1 MKTWNH
7 INQENIEQLRT
18 AKKDGLQSAEVRKER
33 KQLKDIVRMLL
44 DMEVKPDEKENL
56 LNKYNGLQQSDLCIR
71 TLIIDKLITKALN
84 GDIRACMLI
93 VELTGEKPKE
103 NDPEETKL
111 PIFNIQVV
119 DNSHLEKVFEQYEQ
133 E

>member
-1 MKTWNH
+1 
-7 INQENIEQLRT
+7 
-18 AKKDGLQSAEVRKER
+18 
-33 KQLKDIVRMLL
+33 MLL

-84 GDIRACMLI
+84 GDIRACSLI
-93 VELTGEKPKE
+93 VELSGEKPKE
-103 NDPEETKL
+103 NDPVETKL
-111 PIFNIQVV
+111 PVFNIQVV